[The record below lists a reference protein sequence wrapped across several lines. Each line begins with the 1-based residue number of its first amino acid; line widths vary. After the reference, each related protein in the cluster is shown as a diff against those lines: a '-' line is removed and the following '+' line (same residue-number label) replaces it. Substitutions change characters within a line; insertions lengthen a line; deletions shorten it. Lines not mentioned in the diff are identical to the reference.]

1 MVGGDGVRGVILHE
15 SALLF
20 PGGGGDSVP
29 LLRPGADFLLR
40 ALQFS
45 QLRTGICYG
54 SDLSADKASLLM
66 RIARLY
72 SLESFKL
79 DASPI
84 TDAVHE
90 ISAALGNI
98 GGAVLFLVSDKK
110 KNFFS
115 DRCNNGLFLDPYNHR
130 WLIAV
135 LSSDAAIDA
144 TEISSI
150 SCIKKL
156 EELPFIICHMNKKQ
170 IRREIVTVGYIMKAS
185 RQADFAKRGA
195 FPMYP
200 EESGLMFVPLT
211 SELPMM
217 SQIKELDV
225 VLHKATDEIVTIDL
239 SSTSGALPKI
249 TYSNGLQQLRSY
261 LEHQS
266 SPLVIDPF
274 DNIYPVLDRLK
285 IQHVLLGL
293 EDVSLKVHPRIRGPY
308 FLKVDKFDEPNLLQ
322 QLSDARLS
330 LPNIVKPQVACGVA
344 DAHSMAIVFRFEDYK
359 DLNVPLPAVIQEYV
373 DHSSTLFKVYVLGE
387 KVFYAVKRSIPNSN
401 VLMKSSEANGLK
413 PLTFD
418 SLKSLPIVDGHHDI
432 TEAQSK
438 FDLELVTGAANWL
451 RMTLDLTIF
460 GFDVVIQEGTLDHV
474 IVDVNYLPSF
484 KEVPNSVAVP
494 AFWVAIR
501 GKFERGRC
509 RST

>member
-1 MVGGDGVRGVILHE
+1 
-15 SALLF
+15 
-20 PGGGGDSVP
+20 
-29 LLRPGADFLLR
+29 
-40 ALQFS
+40 
-45 QLRTGICYG
+45 
-54 SDLSADKASLLM
+54 M

-84 TDAVHE
+84 TDAVHK

-110 KNFFS
+110 KDFFS
-115 DRCNNGLFLDPYNHR
+115 DPCNNGLFLDPYNHR
-130 WLIAV
+130 WLIVV

-156 EELPFIICHMNKKQ
+156 EELPFIICHMNKKE
-170 IRREIVTVGYIMKAS
+170 IRGEIVTVGCIMKAS
-185 RQADFAKRGA
+185 RQADFAKVPCFSPHFYMLYKGA

-200 EESGLMFVPLT
+200 KESRLMFVPLT

-217 SQIKELDV
+217 SQIKELDL

-293 EDVSLKVHPRIRGPY
+293 EDVNLKGHPRIRGPY
-308 FLKVDKFDEPNLLQ
+308 FLKVFSSHGISYQLPFQSYVYWCIFVSDKW
-322 QLSDARLS
+322 
-330 LPNIVKPQVACGVA
+330 LP
-344 DAHSMAIVFRFEDYK
+344 
-359 DLNVPLPAVIQEYV
+359 
-373 DHSSTLFKVYVLGE
+373 
-387 KVFYAVKRSIPNSN
+387 KRH
-401 VLMKSSEANGLK
+401 VLMSTSLGL
-413 PLTFD
+413 F
-418 SLKSLPIVDGHHDI
+418 
-432 TEAQSK
+432 
-438 FDLELVTGAANWL
+438 
-451 RMTLDLTIF
+451 
-460 GFDVVIQEGTLDHV
+460 
-474 IVDVNYLPSF
+474 
-484 KEVPNSVAVP
+484 
-494 AFWVAIR
+494 
-501 GKFERGRC
+501 
-509 RST
+509 